1 MSAESE
7 FLKTLDEQE
16 GVQSASY
23 QFEPDLDAP
32 FPLDCLPDVL
42 RETVEEYARVKMAP
56 IELTAA
62 FAIGCH
68 SVSLAKGV
76 TIMTNYGEPTYPN
89 LQIYGSAWS
98 GIGKSVCIL
107 LQRPINEFETESREK
122 FRMQVIEEIREQ
134 RSSDQARAEPLNDK
148 ESKKVE
154 EICSGSS
161 PRIWTSNFTPEGLA
175 MLLAKNGEFM
185 SIINTDASST
195 IADMIGKGRNKGLM
209 THHLIRNGYSADPYS
224 EANKNADSA
233 KVDNP
238 RIATVLVSTPSTMKE
253 FFCNPYIHSDGSLSR
268 FLIAPY
274 FDDQKPHIPREPLR
288 INEAIGLR
296 WDRLIK
302 GNLERYSKGMNDS
315 RKLDPHVME
324 METDARNRLT
334 DFANEMI
341 DIGNNMQDALKQK
354 GLTDRVHENA
364 GRIALNFG
372 HLVNPDKPVTLE
384 IVENA
389 IKVAKFFFARSFALA
404 QDMFSTIENIDDV
417 RRSSLE
423 DKVCSKISD
432 EGSASYSD
440 LKRLSK
446 KDSHKIELRN
456 YVNEMLGSGVLVMW
470 KKVSLGRPNKGGKP
484 SYVLAQKG
492 WHGIPEDADL
502 LSKVPEWIVA

>member
-7 FLKTLDEQE
+7 FLKTLDEQ
-16 GVQSASY
+16 GDDQSAGY
-23 QFEPDLDAP
+23 QFESDLDAP
-32 FPLDCLPDVL
+32 FPLHCLPDVL
-42 RETVEEYARVKMAP
+42 RETVEEYARIKMAP

-107 LQRPINEFETESREK
+107 LQRPINGFETESREK
-122 FRMQVIEEIREQ
+122 FRMQVIEEFREQ
-134 RSSDQARAEPLNDK
+134 RSRESDQDRAEPLTDK
-148 ESKKVE
+148 DNKKVE

-161 PRIWTSNFTPEGLA
+161 PRIWTSSFSPEGLA
-175 MLLAKNGEFM
+175 MRLANNGEFM

-195 IADMIGKGRNKGLM
+195 IADMIGKGRNKGFM
-209 THHLIRNGYSADPYS
+209 THHLIRNGYSGDPYS

-253 FFCNPYIHSDGSLSR
+253 FFCNPDIHSDGSLSR

-274 FDDQKPHIPREPLR
+274 FDDQKQHLPRESLR
-288 INEAIGLR
+288 VNEAIGLR
-296 WDRLIK
+296 WDLLIK
-302 GNLERYSKGMNDS
+302 GNLERYSSGT
-315 RKLDPHVME
+315 RDPEKSEPRVME
-324 METDARNRLT
+324 MELDARNRLT

-341 DIGNNMQDALKQK
+341 DIGNNMQDALKHK
-354 GLTDRVHENA
+354 GLTDRVAENA

-389 IKVAKFFFARSFALA
+389 IKVTKFFFARSFALA

-423 DKVCSKISD
+423 EKVCSKISD

-446 KDSHKIELRN
+446 PDSHKIELRN

-470 KKVSLGRPNKGGKP
+470 KKISLGRPRGRP
-484 SYVLAQKG
+484 SYLLAQKG

-502 LSKVPEWIVA
+502 LNKVPETAVP